1 VDLYGVGLLAL
12 LCLADYF
19 GRNLEQLRS
28 VGHPKL
34 LALWQTQA
42 IQTIPFYALFWLG
55 LVPGVL
61 LLAPFPVFSNG
72 GLQGQDVAKE
82 IFLAICWLVFAVR
95 AVGDLSLA
103 HIASQMPR
111 ARGTVHRDARPTD
124 ARRSPMLSGEQR
136 V

>member
-1 VDLYGVGLLAL
+1 MVLTLWILYGGGLLAL

-28 VGHPKL
+28 VEHPKL

-42 IQTIPFYALFWLG
+42 LQTIPFYALFWLG

-95 AVGDLSLA
+95 VVISAVVLA
-103 HIASQMPR
+103 CFAYGGL
-111 ARGTVHRDARPTD
+111 ARMFKPHAP
-124 ARRSPMLSGEQR
+124 
-136 V
+136 